1 MKNIIPII
9 LIVILCSCL
18 NQDKNPSGLNP
29 ENMTE
34 EELYMYY
41 GLEAPPDVY
50 SFIYEQIK
58 NINEFN
64 MICTEKTVSQFIRID
79 ISTTNMKITEVRTEF
94 SDYSDKLDSIIQ
106 NALKGKELNFSFIEG
121 EVGYYDFRL
130 DIEKLC
136 KGKDFSTT
144 PPKDSTLKTQPILN
158 KTLKNN
164 RELLND
170 TAKYMNE

>member
-18 NQDKNPSGLNP
+18 NQDKKPSGFNQ

-58 NINEFN
+58 NSNKFN
-64 MICTEKTVSQFIRID
+64 MICKEKIVFQFIRID
-79 ISTTNMKITEVRTEF
+79 ISTDNKKVTEVRTEF
-94 SDYSDKLDSIIQ
+94 SNYSNKLDSIIQ
-106 NALKGKELNFSFIEG
+106 NALKGKEFNFSFIEG
-121 EVGYYDFRL
+121 KIGHYDFRL
-130 DIEKLC
+130 DIKKLC
-136 KGKDFSTT
+136 EGKDFSTT

-164 RELLND
+164 MELLND
-170 TAKYMNE
+170 